1 MNCTSRIN
9 AEFLL
14 EVCDWDAEAALE
26 LLAHE
31 DTLEAMGIACD
42 DDIEGTYD
50 ILKRYADEE
59 PAAA

>member
-1 MNCTSRIN
+1 MNCIAQEN

-26 LLAHE
+26 LLSHE

-42 DDIEGTYD
+42 DDLEETYD

-59 PAAA
+59 LAAA

>member
-1 MNCTSRIN
+1 MNCIAQEN

-42 DDIEGTYD
+42 DDLEETYD
-50 ILKRYADEE
+50 IIKAYADSE